1 MSDASQPAGGA
12 PARWL
17 ALVAALPRDDAAGRM
32 HALRTLEGLGCAV
45 MREGVYLLPDTPA
58 NRANF
63 QRLAEH
69 IGRIKGDAWLLPVQ
83 VESAAEA
90 KAFRTMFDRSARYSE
105 LIKTV
110 EGLKAGFGVSDP
122 TAIAQV
128 LAKQRRELEAITSL
142 DFFVSPLKERA
153 ERVLAEMESRVRDLM
168 FPDRPGTADAK
179 PASRSKR
186 QYFRRAWA
194 TRKPLFADRLASA
207 WLIRRFIDPEA
218 TMLWLDKRQ
227 PCPATAVGFGFEGA
241 AFANSK
247 TRVTYEEL
255 LASFRLDTQ
264 ASLTRIG
271 RLVHALD
278 AGNKEMP
285 EAAGVETLLA
295 GARHRAAN
303 EDELLRES
311 ERTFDLLYEAYY
323 ELPGQ
328 KADGG
333 KKVDGGQ

>member
-1 MSDASQPAGGA
+1 MSENDKPGTGA
-12 PARWL
+12 TLRWL
-17 ALVAALPRDDAAGRM
+17 VLVAVFPVEDAAVRM
-32 HALRTLEGLGCAV
+32 RLLRTLEGLGCAV
-45 MREGVYLLPDTPA
+45 MREGVFLLPDTSR
-58 NRANF
+58 NRTSF
-63 QRLAEH
+63 QRLADH
-69 IGRIKGDAWLLPVQ
+69 IGRAKGDAWMFPVA
-83 VESAAEA
+83 VESAQQG
-90 KAFRTMFDRSARYSE
+90 KQFRAMFDRSSRYAE
-105 LIKTV
+105 LIKTI

-128 LAKQRRELEAITSL
+128 LAKQRRELEAISVL
-142 DFFVSPLKERA
+142 DFFVSPLRQRA
-153 ERVLAEMESRVRDLM
+153 ERTLTEMEDKVRDLM
-168 FPDRPGTADAK
+168 FPGNGEGDETAEGKRK
-179 PASRSKR
+179 PLSKR

-194 TRKPLFADRLASA
+194 TRKPLFVDRLASS

-241 AFANSK
+241 SFANTR

-255 LASFRLDTQ
+255 LAAFRLDRN
-264 ASLTRIG
+264 AGLVKIG

-278 AGNKEMP
+278 AGNRQVP

-295 GARHRAAN
+295 GARHRASN

-323 ELPGQ
+323 ELPQ
-328 KADGG
+328 NDAA
-333 KKVDGGQ
+333 KK

>member
-1 MSDASQPAGGA
+1 
-12 PARWL
+12 
-17 ALVAALPRDDAAGRM
+17 
-32 HALRTLEGLGCAV
+32 
-45 MREGVYLLPDTPA
+45 MREGVYLLPDTPE
-58 NRANF
+58 NRTNF
-63 QRLAEH
+63 RRLVDH
-69 IGRIKGDAWLLPVQ
+69 IARIKGDAWLLPIQ
-83 VESAAEA
+83 LESAAEA
-90 KAFRTMFDRSARYSE
+90 KALRAMFDRSGRYSD

-153 ERVLAEMESRVRDLM
+153 ERLLADMESRVRDMM
-168 FPDRPGTADAK
+168 FPEGPATAGAK
-179 PASRSKR
+179 PAARSKR

-227 PCPATAVGFGFEGA
+227 ACPATAVGFGFDGA
-241 AFANSK
+241 TFCNSK

-255 LASFRLDTQ
+255 LASFGLDQ
-264 ASLTRIG
+264 QPGLTKIG
-271 RLVHALD
+271 ALVHALD
-278 AGNKEMP
+278 AGNKRMP

-323 ELPGQ
+323 EVP
-328 KADGG
+328 A
-333 KKVDGGQ
+333 KKEGGQ

>member
-1 MSDASQPAGGA
+1 MSDTSQPAGGA
-12 PARWL
+12 PALWL

-32 HALRTLEGLGCAV
+32 HVLRTLEGLGCAV

-63 QRLAEH
+63 RRLADH
-69 IGRIKGDAWLLPVQ
+69 IARIKGDAWLLPIHL
-83 VESAAEA
+83 ESPTEA
-90 KAFRTMFDRSARYSE
+90 KALRTMFDRSGRYSE

-128 LAKQRRELEAITSL
+128 LSKQRRELESITSL

-153 ERVLAEMESRVRDLM
+153 ERLLTDMEARVRDMM
-168 FPDRPGTADAK
+168 FPEGRAAAGARPAT
-179 PASRSKR
+179 RSKR

-218 TMLWLDKRQ
+218 TMLWLDKRE
-227 PCPATAVGFGFEGA
+227 PCPGTAVGFGFEGA
-241 AFANSK
+241 TFCNSK
-247 TRVTYEEL
+247 ARVTYEEL
-255 LASFRLDTQ
+255 LASFGLDKQ
-264 ASLTRIG
+264 PSLAKIG
-271 RLVHALD
+271 ALVHALD
-278 AGNKEMP
+278 AGNKQMP

-323 ELPGQ
+323 EVP
-328 KADGG
+328 A
-333 KKVDGGQ
+333 KKPEDPKK

>member
-1 MSDASQPAGGA
+1 LASKSDDVSQATGGPS

-17 ALVAALPRDDAAGRM
+17 ALVVALPRDDAAGRM
-32 HALRTLEGLGCAV
+32 HVLRTLEGLGCAV

-63 QRLAEH
+63 QRLVDH
-69 IGRIKGDAWLLPVQ
+69 IARIKGDAWLLPVA
-83 VESAAEA
+83 VESTAEA
-90 KAFRTMFDRSARYSE
+90 KAFRTMFDRSGRYSE

-153 ERVLAEMESRVRDLM
+153 ESVLADMESRVRDMM
-168 FPDRPGTADAK
+168 FPDRPGPADAK
-179 PASRSKR
+179 PATRAKR

-194 TRKPLFADRLASA
+194 TRKPLFVDRLASA

-218 TMLWLDKRQ
+218 TMIWLDKRQ
-227 PCPATAVGFGFEGA
+227 PCPATAVGFGFDGA
-241 AFANSK
+241 TFCNSK

-255 LASFRLDTQ
+255 LAGFQLDRH
-264 ASLTRIG
+264 ASLSKIA

-278 AGNKEMP
+278 AGDKKMP

-323 ELPGQ
+323 ELP
-328 KADGG
+328 A
-333 KKVDGGQ
+333 KKPEDAKK